1 MEKRTNYGKIF
12 AVTLAVVAGFTAIAI
27 VVYKLFVKDLAKV
40 YAHDEDCDEL
50 FAEGDDS
57 CECEC
62 VQCDEPAADAP
73 DGAVEG

>member
-12 AVTLAVVAGFTAIAI
+12 AVTLAVVAGFTAIAL

-40 YAHDEDCDEL
+40 YAHDEDYDEL
-50 FAEGDDS
+50 FSEGDDN

-62 VQCDEPAADAP
+62 VQCNEPVADTP
-73 DGAVEG
+73 VEE